1 MGVTFPWAE
10 AEYVLPV
17 VPHLG
22 AGERHGGERRRAL
35 IVEGGPGGLRVN
47 GVDSFAAF
55 LRTRTTFPGG
65 NLCAISGG
73 SIPVRVGDE
82 VAYGDCLLIGLDSL
96 DCLQSPLCRP
106 GVVVPQGI
114 LHFGDGIHVCLP
126 IGGIDLIVLEYML
139 PPHQGT
145 TAILSSFPN
154 RIGRPGHSL
163 HDLCFAAISRICA
176 AQFKGDGG
184 IAQNLTVF
192 RRQLE
197 ELLHRQIALDA
208 VIHVV
213 HQEVAVG
220 DLADGVIDQILVR
233 LALAPVNRGF
243 FQTVGV
249 QAALLVILGQRYRL
263 CYVGKLGIL
272 FPLRPIFIHNVFA
285 QVLERKLIGAGL
297 PLRRPVGHG
306 EGGHIRPAVR
316 PAVGRGV
323 RIVCGFQGLRGCIV
337 VPGAGLPAGGN
348 VIRQTALQREGH
360 VRQILPGKAAG
371 QGGPQLLPH
380 QGHVI
385 LNGIG
390 EGAAGAQGVVVAL
403 AIAVWGTGHAIQAQH
418 IACFNI
424 RMVGFRS
431 GVGISPH
438 GVRFSQAV
446 AHIICCVGAPSGG
459 AVVLC
464 SAVQDGKL
472 LPGAELDLSAI
483 HRHGG
488 ILHDLVVEAG
498 GVHRGAL
505 HGVVLDL
512 IAPAVILGQAGD
524 GGCPDIAVVRIR
536 LPQVVRDDQLGSGLP
551 GIIRPCVYHPVN
563 IQVDIRAQ
571 AIGIVILIL
580 PHLVPTGFLGAGE
593 AVGGGNGLGV
603 VRLVAVVGCIF
614 PLGDS
619 PPPLGEDRRDC
630 GRIVSLVHHV
640 GFGQICRAAG
650 YIHQHLLHGVAHNGA
665 RGVVLGQVP
674 EVVFRVVYTIRGE
687 GNDLNGGGG
696 VVMVV

>member
-1 MGVTFPWAE
+1 
-10 AEYVLPV
+10 
-17 VPHLG
+17 
-22 AGERHGGERRRAL
+22 
-35 IVEGGPGGLRVN
+35 
-47 GVDSFAAF
+47 
-55 LRTRTTFPGG
+55 
-65 NLCAISGG
+65 
-73 SIPVRVGDE
+73 
-82 VAYGDCLLIGLDSL
+82 
-96 DCLQSPLCRP
+96 
-106 GVVVPQGI
+106 
-114 LHFGDGIHVCLP
+114 
-126 IGGIDLIVLEYML
+126 ML
-139 PPHQGT
+139 PRHQGT
-145 TAILSSFPN
+145 TTILSSVPN
-154 RIGRPGHSL
+154 LIGRPGHSL

-192 RRQLE
+192 RRQME

-233 LALAPVNRGF
+233 LAFAPVNRGF

-249 QAALLVILGQRYRL
+249 QAALLVVLGQRAFRRYTR
-263 CYVGKLGIL
+263 VIGEILGPRCI
-272 FPLRPIFIHNVFA
+272 PCAHNVFA
-285 QVLERKLIGAGL
+285 QVLERKLIRAGL

-323 RIVCGFQGLRGCIV
+323 RIVCGFRGLRGYIA

-380 QGHVI
+380 QGHII

-418 IACFNI
+418 IALFNI
-424 RMVGFRS
+424 QMVGFRS

-498 GVHRGAL
+498 CVHRGAL
-505 HGVVLDL
+505 HGVV
-512 IAPAVILGQAGD
+512 
-524 GGCPDIAVVRIR
+524 
-536 LPQVVRDDQLGSGLP
+536 
-551 GIIRPCVYHPVN
+551 
-563 IQVDIRAQ
+563 VD
-571 AIGIVILIL
+571 
-580 PHLVPTGFLGAGE
+580 GE
-593 AVGGGNGLGV
+593 AVVIKGIHVFQGQRPGVVVSVSLPVAAAAHVLDPPLICGGGLRLLAGRGVGPTLCGSGSRLSAGGGGHRHVHHPVDVQVQVGTQAALVGV
-603 VRLVAVVGCIF
+603 VVHPHLGPGDVLGRVPPVGDFQRLDVQRVLAVHIIFVIPFEFRVRVVAPQGVEVAVDVGVFGCPFLEIDHFRLVAVVGRLRHIQPDF
-614 PLGDS
+614 
-619 PPPLGEDRRDC
+619 
-630 GRIVSLVHHV
+630 
-640 GFGQICRAAG
+640 
-650 YIHQHLLHGVAHNGA
+650 LHGVGHGVAVA
-665 RGVVLGQVP
+665 VVLGQAI
-674 EVVFRVVYTIRGE
+674 EV
-687 GNDLNGGGG
+687 GG
-696 VVMVV
+696 VAVHSLSVFVQSDDDLLRRNLFGVFAGT